1 MRSEKLHFNYEFEIV
16 RDGVVIDRFTE
27 KNLIPTEGLNHMLDV
42 VCHGGSQVGTWYV
55 GIYEGDYTPASTN
68 TAANFPSLSTESTA
82 YTEGTRQA
90 WVEGAPAA
98 GVIDNSASKAAF
110 TMNANKTIYGC
121 FLSSVATKG
130 ATSGVLLSAVRFSTP
145 KVLVSTDILRV
156 TAPVSLTAS

>member
-1 MRSEKLHFNYEFEIV
+1 MRSEQLHFGYEFEIV

-42 VCHGGSQVGTWYV
+42 VCHGGSQVPTWYV
-55 GIYEGDYTPASTN
+55 GIYEGDYTPAATN

-82 YTEGTRQA
+82 YAESVRQT

-98 GVIDNSASKAAF
+98 GVVDNSANKAIF

-130 ATSGVLLSAVRFSTP
+130 ATTGVLLSAVRFSTP
-145 KVLVSTDILRV
+145 KVLISTDLLRV